1 MEAQVNRTRMNAT
14 WQNRWQAACRAETL
28 ARRREASN
36 LLSGVATI
44 LLLTTIA
51 LWCAIISEKI

>member
-1 MEAQVNRTRMNAT
+1 MNRTRMNAT
-14 WQNRWQAACRAETL
+14 WHSRWEAACRAETL

-44 LLLTTIA
+44 LLLSTLA
-51 LWCAIISEKI
+51 LWCAIISERVQ

>member
-1 MEAQVNRTRMNAT
+1 MPIMNRTRMNAT
-14 WQNRWQAACRAETL
+14 WHSRWQAACRAENL

-44 LLLTTIA
+44 LLLSTLA
-51 LWCAIISEKI
+51 LWIAIISERI

>member
-1 MEAQVNRTRMNAT
+1 MNRTRINAT
-14 WQNRWQAACRAETL
+14 WHSRWEAACRAETL

-44 LLLTTIA
+44 LLLATLA
-51 LWCAIISEKI
+51 LWCAIISEKL

>member
-1 MEAQVNRTRMNAT
+1 MNRTRMNAT
-14 WQNRWQAACRAETL
+14 WHSRWQAACRAETL